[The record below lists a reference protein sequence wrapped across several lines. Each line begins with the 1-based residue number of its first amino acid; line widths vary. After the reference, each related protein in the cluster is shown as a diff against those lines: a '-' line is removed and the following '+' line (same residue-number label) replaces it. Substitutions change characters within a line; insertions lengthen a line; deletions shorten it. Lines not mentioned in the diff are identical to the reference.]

1 MTQIHSSAVID
12 KHAQLGNDV
21 EIGPFCV
28 VGPDVTIHAG
38 AKLMS
43 HVVLDGNTTIGEK
56 CNIFPF
62 ASIGTQTQDLKFNGG
77 KTFVDIGAGT
87 TLREYVTVNSATE
100 DGEYTRVGEGCH
112 IMAYS
117 HIAHACQ
124 IGNGVIMSNS
134 THLAGH
140 IVIEDLVVIGGLCG
154 IHQFVRIG
162 TMCMVGGMS
171 RISQDCPPYMM
182 VVGNPEPEVK
192 GLNSIGLKRRG
203 VTPEARSI
211 LKQALKILFRD
222 GLSTSQALEKIESE
236 LDDNSEVSHLVEFV
250 KNSERGICK

>member
-1 MTQIHSSAVID
+1 MTQIHSSAVVD
-12 KHAQLGNDV
+12 KEAQLGTEV

-28 VGPDVTIHAG
+28 VGPNVTIEDG
-38 AKLMS
+38 ARLMS

-62 ASIGTQTQDLKFNGG
+62 ASIGTQTQDLKFKGG
-77 KTFVDIGAGT
+77 KTFVEVGAGT
-87 TLREYVTVNSATE
+87 TLREYVTVNSGTE
-100 DGEYTRVGEGCH
+100 DGEYTRVGEKCH

-117 HIAHACQ
+117 HVAHACQ
-124 IGNGVIMSNS
+124 IGNGVIISNS

-140 IVIEDLVVIGGLCG
+140 VIIEDAVVIAGLCG

-162 TMCMVGGMS
+162 AMCMVGGMS

-182 VVGNPEPEVK
+182 VVGNPDPEIK

-203 VTPEARSI
+203 VTPEVRAV
-211 LKQALKILFRD
+211 LKQALKIIVNG
-222 GLSTSQALEKIESE
+222 GLSTTQALEKIDSE
-236 LDDNSEVSHLVEFV
+236 LEKTPELLHLVDFIR
-250 KNSERGICK
+250 NSERGICK